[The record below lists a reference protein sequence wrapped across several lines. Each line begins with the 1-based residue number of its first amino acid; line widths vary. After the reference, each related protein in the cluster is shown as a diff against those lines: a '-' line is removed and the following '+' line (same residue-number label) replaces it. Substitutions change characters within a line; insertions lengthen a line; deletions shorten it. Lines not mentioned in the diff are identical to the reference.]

1 MMWQK
6 IYLKFHPKIL
16 VHEEKDS
23 DVGWKW
29 DFQFRV
35 SCSILFTGLWY
46 WLWRAPVTSRLGR
59 GGSVKHL
66 RGSWVLQKLRSTRLL
81 VWASPCVYSVRAFS
95 VQVDLS
101 VISSAL
107 NFGLQCTAK
116 SEMKGKILVLP
127 KFTEDCVSSCCTSVF
142 TGFSAGKY

>member
-1 MMWQK
+1 MGFS
-6 IYLKFHPKIL
+6 IPSFLFHPVYGIMVL
-16 VHEEKDS
+16 ALES
-23 DVGWKW
+23 
-29 DFQFRV
+29 
-35 SCSILFTGLWY
+35 TGKKPPGQRREPETPKRQLG
-46 WLWRAPVTSRLGR
+46 VT
-59 GGSVKHL
+59 KA
-66 RGSWVLQKLRSTRLL
+66 QLL

-127 KFTEDCVSSCCTSVF
+127 KFTEDCVSSCRTSVF